1 MSGPVPE
8 SVYAIGVHG
17 GYINLAS
24 NAGLCGVPSLPDCP
38 YKWKKGGMSPAAK
51 AVLVIGVLILA
62 AILAYAA
69 YSYIRRRN
77 AQEDYNFNLPHQL
90 VGMSLD
96 NVIRRQYE
104 HL

>member
-1 MSGPVPE
+1 
-8 SVYAIGVHG
+8 
-17 GYINLAS
+17 
-24 NAGLCGVPSLPDCP
+24 
-38 YKWKKGGMSPAAK
+38 MSPAAK

-62 AILAYAA
+62 GLLAYGA
-69 YSYIRRRN
+69 YYYIQRRN